1 MTLRDDRT
9 SVLHA
14 LMDKSHEKTCFREQQ
29 QAPFE
34 ETCPAS
40 FDVLRM
46 NYLVVILSIMLA
58 DGLQGMCFLTILS
71 IRRLLATCTMFS
83 TNMTCAVLFVVSVLI
98 CRNSSVCIV
107 RELWIFSLFFVFIR
121 ICDRCSDDSTNRPFH

>member
-9 SVLHA
+9 SVLRA
-14 LMDKSHEKTCFREQQ
+14 LMDKSHEKTCFREQK

-34 ETCPAS
+34 ETGPAS

-71 IRRLLATCTMFS
+71 IRRTMFS

-121 ICDRCSDDSTNRPFH
+121 ICYWCSNDSRNRTFH